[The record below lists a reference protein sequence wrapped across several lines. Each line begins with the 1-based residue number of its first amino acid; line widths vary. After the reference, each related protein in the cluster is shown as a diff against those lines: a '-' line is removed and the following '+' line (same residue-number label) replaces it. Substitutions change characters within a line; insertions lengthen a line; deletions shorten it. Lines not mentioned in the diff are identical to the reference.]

1 MLQTYLQ
8 KRLKKD
14 NCSSKKAN
22 IRSFMRFEQFV
33 FILHH
38 LHLFPQPAYP
48 QAFPVKPVLPYAAF
62 PMKPLF
68 FALPI
73 PDNSKNICSS
83 NLFHYNIT
91 MYKSTDKEL
100 SQGNN

>member
-14 NCSSKKAN
+14 NCSSKKVN
-22 IRSFMRFEQFV
+22 IRSFMRLEQFV
-33 FILHH
+33 FIV
-38 LHLFPQPAYP
+38 HLFPQPAYP

-91 MYKSTDKEL
+91 MYKSTDNYCKIL
-100 SQGNN
+100 Q